1 MEATLMDFILPYN
14 SGVVEK
20 PLVDLGLPPES
31 VITVIVRDDKYLV
44 PTGTTILRPGDVLL
58 ILLNKASI
66 PEVNKIL
73 STPAPH

>member
-14 SGVVEK
+14 SGVVGK
-20 PLVDLGLPPES
+20 PLVELGLPPES

-44 PTGTTILRPGDVLL
+44 PTGTTILQPGDVLL